1 MSNDEV
7 KRARYVRSLEW
18 RGDARL
24 YKLSPPM
31 RADMY
36 GEDSDEVTADYDY
49 VVVSAVDASYSGPE
63 TYIFGSNKDG
73 ECPSMLELPGSFKGG
88 KDHALALARA
98 GYALESYV
106 EP

>member
-31 RADMY
+31 RADM
-36 GEDSDEVTADYDY
+36 Y